1 MVYRESSKNNR
12 HNKERNMQI
21 NNLSS
26 NEAVLKE
33 LGSRI
38 KDVRISA
45 GMKQKDLAARAGVSL
60 RTISNLETGSDVR
73 LSVLLNV
80 MRALGELDNFEM
92 LIPEQEIRPS
102 DYVKYGRKSMRVRS
116 ASIVREDT
124 GWKWGED
131 K

>member
-1 MVYRESSKNNR
+1 
-12 HNKERNMQI
+12 MQI
-21 NNLSS
+21 NNLCS